1 MGASPQP
8 NWEAFRQSMGYSV
21 EELEV
26 FRSHPN
32 NVYVVENVSRLDKW
46 LIVAEVIESHGCAA
60 GHKLGDRL
68 YFSPHGVLEM
78 ERNPARICLHIFP
91 ALAAALPTFQ
101 ERIISG
107 LDPNP
112 NLFRRVGCLDVGV
125 TCGGWGHVAF
135 KLYAVPNTQPI

>member
-78 ERNPARICLHIFP
+78 EVNPARICLHIFP

-135 KLYAVPNTQPI
+135 NLYAVSNKQPI

>member
-1 MGASPQP
+1 MGASLQP
-8 NWEAFRQSMGYSV
+8 DWEAFRQSMGYSV

-78 ERNPARICLHIFP
+78 ERNPAQICLHIFP

-135 KLYAVPNTQPI
+135 NLYAVPNKQPI